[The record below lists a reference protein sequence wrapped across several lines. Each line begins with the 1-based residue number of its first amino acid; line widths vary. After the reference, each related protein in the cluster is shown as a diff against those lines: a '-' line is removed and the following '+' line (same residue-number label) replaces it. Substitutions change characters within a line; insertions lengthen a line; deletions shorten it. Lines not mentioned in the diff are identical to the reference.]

1 MVANKSTTFEIF
13 LINAKSENATQIFWQ
28 EEYNMSTNGRKTVE
42 FPIKGENFGD
52 FGRYAVK
59 FVACLQNSSKE
70 KESVAFTISY
80 NEMISQV
87 NVSGFYFYSL
97 RKITIN
103 NDS

>member
-1 MVANKSTTFEIF
+1 
-13 LINAKSENATQIFWQ
+13 
-28 EEYNMSTNGRKTVE
+28 MSTNGRKTVE
-42 FPIKGENFGD
+42 FPIKGEKFGD

-87 NVSGFYFYSL
+87 NVSGF
-97 RKITIN
+97 
-103 NDS
+103 